1 MDISSSRPSPTTA
14 VIAVSGEIDMATVGA
29 IHRAVDSAITTA
41 GTNEVVIDLAGVTF
55 CDSSGI
61 AAFDQRYANA
71 AARGVRLRVAQ
82 PQPSVRRVL
91 EIAGLMDALTA
102 P

>member
-29 IHRAVDSAITTA
+29 IHRAADSAITTA
-41 GTNEVVIDLAGVTF
+41 GTTEVVIDLADVTF

-61 AAFDQRYANA
+61 AAFDERYANA
-71 AARGVRLRVAQ
+71 AARLRVAQ

-91 EIAGLMDALTA
+91 EIVGLMDALTA